1 MGDPPSGS
9 LRLSAVADPSSHFQP
24 SVFVLPQGEP
34 AKDAPEF
41 GFFQPRLAVA
51 AVPLGDVPV
60 LGLGGSVIP
69 VGLSWDQV
77 VPNAL

>member
-1 MGDPPSGS
+1 MEDPPSGS

-41 GFFQPRLAVA
+41 GFF
-51 AVPLGDVPV
+51 
-60 LGLGGSVIP
+60 
-69 VGLSWDQV
+69 
-77 VPNAL
+77 